1 MGNIKI
7 GLDFLLAGFSHE
19 YVDWPSIESCFVA
32 SDKIYYSY
40 RGTDKKQTILM
51 KEERILFPGK
61 VHAVPENQFIPP
73 ES

>member
-1 MGNIKI
+1 MKRININENQYRLI
-7 GLDFLLAGFSHE
+7 
-19 YVDWPSIESCFVA
+19 IESGVYQSFSA
-32 SDKIYYSY
+32 SDGIETYY